1 MGCLTGWSRWHA
13 VGGKATSAIDATKK
27 SRILSTENTE
37 VTETGKERALRIL
50 APNVFS
56 SLCVLCVLC
65 VLCGSILLALD
76 CSAGYAGLHDL
87 LGLSLGL
94 AFGQFDGTQLTY
106 FGFGASAVAAGN

>member
-13 VGGKATSAIDATKK
+13 VGGKATTAIDATKK
-27 SRILSTENTE
+27 SRIFTTEDTE
-37 VTETGKERALRIL
+37 VTGTEKERALRIL

-56 SLCVLCVLC
+56 SLCFLC

-76 CSAGYAGLHDL
+76 RPAGYASLHDL

-94 AFGQFDGTQLTY
+94 AFRQFDGAQLTH
-106 FGFGASAVAAGN
+106 FGFGTRAVAAGN